1 MTPTRVRYQIL
12 GLTAFTAF
20 VMYVHRV
27 SIGTAAPAIREEFGF
42 DKVTMGW
49 IFAAFSWGYALFQ
62 TPGGW
67 AGDKYGPRR
76 ILALSIAWWSI
87 FTIATGT
94 AVSGVWMAVYRFLFG
109 VGQAAGFP
117 VASRSLVRW
126 LPLGQRALGQGV
138 QHAGS
143 RFGAAVTP
151 PLVVVLMAYFGWRW
165 IFYGSGI
172 AGLLWTLLW
181 YRYYS
186 DNPED
191 HRRINRQELDL
202 LRSSDS
208 GASADGHRRVPWNKI
223 LRSSDLWSLSL
234 MYFCYGWV
242 LWMYLAW
249 LPTYLVEERGFTQIQ
264 MGIAAS
270 APLLAATIANAMGGL
285 FSDALLRRLGD
296 LRRGRLFVALFG
308 FGIAGMGLVPGAI
321 ASNAA
326 TALACLILALA
337 GLELTVAVS
346 WAICIDIG
354 GEFSGSV
361 SAVMNTLGNLG
372 AAVSSVVV
380 AYLATEFSWAVALL
394 VAAGLCI
401 AAGLFAL
408 RIDPRRSLA
417 AG

>member
-1 MTPTRVRYQIL
+1 M
-12 GLTAFTAF
+12 
-20 VMYVHRV
+20 
-27 SIGTAAPAIREEFGF
+27 
-42 DKVTMGW
+42 
-49 IFAAFSWGYALFQ
+49 
-62 TPGGW
+62 
-67 AGDKYGPRR
+67 
-76 ILALSIAWWSI
+76 
-87 FTIATGT
+87 
-94 AVSGVWMAVYRFLFG
+94 
-109 VGQAAGFP
+109 
-117 VASRSLVRW
+117 
-126 LPLGQRALGQGV
+126 
-138 QHAGS
+138 
-143 RFGAAVTP
+143 
-151 PLVVVLMAYFGWRW
+151 
-165 IFYGSGI
+165 
-172 AGLLWTLLW
+172 
-181 YRYYS
+181 
-186 DNPED
+186 
-191 HRRINRQELDL
+191 
-202 LRSSDS
+202 RSSDS

>member
-1 MTPTRVRYQIL
+1 MKVCASFPVVGKPLNVAAGTRNAPCRGDMTPTRVRYQIL

-151 PLVVVLMAYFGWRW
+151 PLVVVLMAYFGWR
-165 IFYGSGI
+165 
-172 AGLLWTLLW
+172 
-181 YRYYS
+181 
-186 DNPED
+186 
-191 HRRINRQELDL
+191 LDL
-202 LRSSDS
+202 LRF
-208 GASADGHRRVPWNKI
+208 WN
-223 LRSSDLWSLSL
+223 
-234 MYFCYGWV
+234 
-242 LWMYLAW
+242 
-249 LPTYLVEERGFTQIQ
+249 RGSVVD
-264 MGIAAS
+264 AA
-270 APLLAATIANAMGGL
+270 
-285 FSDALLRRLGD
+285 
-296 LRRGRLFVALFG
+296 
-308 FGIAGMGLVPGAI
+308 LVPV
-321 ASNAA
+321 
-326 TALACLILALA
+326 LQ
-337 GLELTVAVS
+337 
-346 WAICIDIG
+346 
-354 GEFSGSV
+354 
-361 SAVMNTLGNLG
+361 
-372 AAVSSVVV
+372 
-380 AYLATEFSWAVALL
+380 
-394 VAAGLCI
+394 
-401 AAGLFAL
+401 
-408 RIDPRRSLA
+408 RQPRRS
-417 AG
+417 